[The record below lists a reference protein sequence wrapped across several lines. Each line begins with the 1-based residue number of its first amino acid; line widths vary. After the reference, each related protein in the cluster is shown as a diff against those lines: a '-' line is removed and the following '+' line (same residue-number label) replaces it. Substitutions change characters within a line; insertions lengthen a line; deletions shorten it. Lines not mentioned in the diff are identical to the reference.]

1 MFLFFRGVNFL
12 AADWVLWYNFFQ
24 GLKNLSVKKEK
35 GFRATLN
42 FLNKNGLKRARTTCV
57 VINYI

>member
-1 MFLFFRGVNFL
+1 MFRHNV
-12 AADWVLWYNFFQ
+12 FQ

-42 FLNKNGLKRARTTCV
+42 FLNKNGLKRAGTTCV